1 MKSLDQIK
9 REMCVT
15 HDPVVLH
22 GLLREAIE
30 HAEFNAS
37 RWAFAHEREKKYQA
51 QIERQ
56 KQTITALENALYG
69 KKK

>member
-9 REMCVT
+9 RESAVT
-15 HDPVVLH
+15 HDSIVLH
-22 GLLREAIE
+22 RLLREAIE
-30 HAEFNAS
+30 HAEFNES
-37 RWAFAHEREKKYQA
+37 RWAFSHEREKQHRA

-56 KQTITALENALYG
+56 KQIITNLENALYG